1 MEARRRKKK
10 SKDVPA
16 VTSSKSLLAALA
28 FGQIRCCAKLCTSF
42 GFIVLLW
49 ILLRAHVGKSY
60 VAAHFTLKVDGHA
73 TESTAALPL
82 FQLRG
87 DLLVRVVHQPRISP
101 LKDPARLH
109 RLPDSV
115 RAERLCVRPCWYVR
129 ISHRL
134 RQTTCVFPRS
144 NLIHSST
151 LFNFFDLPT

>member
-1 MEARRRKKK
+1 MEARRRKKKKK

-73 TESTAALPL
+73 TESISGPAALPTSW
-82 FQLRG
+82 G
-87 DLLVRVVHQPRISP
+87 LVGASSASTTDFP
-101 LKDPARLH
+101 
-109 RLPDSV
+109 
-115 RAERLCVRPCWYVR
+115 AERSC
-129 ISHRL
+129 
-134 RQTTCVFPRS
+134 QTSP
-144 NLIHSST
+144 SS
-151 LFNFFDLPT
+151 

>member
-1 MEARRRKKK
+1 MGKKK

-42 GFIVLLW
+42 GIIVLLW
-49 ILLRAHVGKSY
+49 ILLRAYVGKSY
-60 VAAHFTLKVDGHA
+60 VSAHFTLKVDGHA

-115 RAERLCVRPCWYVR
+115 RAVRLLYAHAGMYGSVTV
-129 ISHRL
+129 SKE
-134 RQTTCVFPRS
+134 QTTYVFPRS
-144 NLIHSST
+144 NLIYSST
-151 LFNFFDLPT
+151 LFDFFDLPT

>member
-1 MEARRRKKK
+1 M
-10 SKDVPA
+10 
-16 VTSSKSLLAALA
+16 TSSKSLLAALA

-87 DLLVRVVHQPRISP
+87 DLLVRVAHQPRISP
-101 LKDPARLH
+101 LKAPARLH

-115 RAERLCVRPCWYVR
+115 RAECLFVRPSVGTYGSVTVMTDYM
-129 ISHRL
+129 RL
-134 RQTTCVFPRS
+134 PALQPHSLLNSLQLLWSPNLTC
-144 NLIHSST
+144 
-151 LFNFFDLPT
+151 